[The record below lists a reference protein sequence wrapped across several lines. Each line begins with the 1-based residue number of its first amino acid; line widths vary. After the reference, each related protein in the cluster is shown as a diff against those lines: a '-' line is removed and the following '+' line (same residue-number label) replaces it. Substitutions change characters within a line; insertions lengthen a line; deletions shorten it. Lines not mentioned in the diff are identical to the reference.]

1 MRLGKM
7 CGNVQKRILQLTV
20 HFDNIG
26 KVYMKWTVNNVEN
39 RLSHHYLVNIF
50 LEICDTQYKFMV
62 WRVNLISLMVHQ
74 YDIFTYAVLVSNN
87 IFSFDSFFFCQD
99 KNVIGGKDECMFY
112 GAMKWYREQYQIS
125 PNKVM
130 NIFKIMQVD
139 KQYIQ
144 LNKISRYVIMQLGSR
159 SIFSKKFSPKH
170 IHE

>member
-50 LEICDTQYKFMV
+50 LEICDTQYKSMV

-74 YDIFTYAVLVSNN
+74 YDIFTYAVVVSNN

-125 PNKVM
+125 PNKVT

-144 LNKISRYVIMQLGSR
+144 LNKISKQVCNNATWL
-159 SIFSKKFSPKH
+159 KKH
-170 IHE
+170 LQ

>member
-7 CGNVQKRILQLTV
+7 CGNVQKIILQLTV

-50 LEICDTQYKFMV
+50 LKISDTQYKSMV

-74 YDIFTYAVLVSNN
+74 YDIFTYAVVVSNN

-130 NIFKIMQVD
+130 NIFKIIQVD
-139 KQYIQ
+139 
-144 LNKISRYVIMQLGSR
+144 ISNTYS
-159 SIFSKKFSPKH
+159 
-170 IHE
+170 